1 MTRKVTLILT
11 ILLLATGTNALACG
25 TSRGSRAARAGRDP
39 ILSSYERAR
48 RALIDGSVTKAQ
60 KAANEI
66 ATAAHE
72 AEEHAIAERSSD
84 LSNTRDLT
92 AARQAFAALSDEV
105 IQYYETEGGDR
116 LAVAYC
122 DIEKKS
128 WLQPAGRIANPYVE
142 RDRRRCGEFVE
153 DDAEPTDRS
162 AAHHH

>member
-1 MTRKVTLILT
+1 MTRKVALILT
-11 ILLLATGTNALACG
+11 LLLVATGTNALACG
-25 TSRGSRAARAGRDP
+25 TSRGSRAATAGRDP

-48 RALIDGSVTKAQ
+48 RALIDGSVTNVQ

-66 ATAAHE
+66 ATAARE
-72 AEEHAIAERSSD
+72 AEEHAIAERSRY
-84 LSNTRDLT
+84 LANARDLA

-105 IQYYETEGGDR
+105 IEYYDTNGGDR

-128 WLQPAGRIANPYVE
+128 WLQPAGRIGNPYVD
-142 RDRRRCGEFVE
+142 RDRRRCGEFV
-153 DDAEPTDRS
+153 DSDTEPTDRS